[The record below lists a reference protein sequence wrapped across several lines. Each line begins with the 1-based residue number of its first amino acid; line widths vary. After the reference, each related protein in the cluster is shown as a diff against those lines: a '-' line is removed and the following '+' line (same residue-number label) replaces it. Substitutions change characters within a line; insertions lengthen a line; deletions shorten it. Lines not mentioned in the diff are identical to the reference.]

1 MTRLRNAL
9 EGLAAEAPLVSLA
22 DAAIEGHRRRRRAT
36 LMLGTVATVVAL
48 VVVTTAGAVIAWPR
62 TDQTATQRRTDTV
75 PDLPAG
81 KVGPISHA
89 FQTPCEIDEAARTAD
104 CSAVEWRVVT
114 RSGKTYRV
122 PDALVA
128 TRTDQQAPLA
138 ISRDGRML
146 AYYERRAQ
154 TFVVHKLESGNRT
167 VSPVT
172 VKEDRIGVGA
182 MLAVSDDGRYVAFDP
197 REGSK
202 EPGLLIDLANTETV
216 SIPGKYE
223 VISIKNRMVE
233 LIRYRKTD
241 LWLMPVKGGGKPVRF
256 DGVFINFS
264 ELSPDGRT
272 VAAVEFSDANKRGFG
287 RLTLLDA
294 KTGRTLR
301 KVTLR
306 GLPKK
311 GSVDG
316 TSIWPSRSEVLVTVN
331 DKGHMYSYA
340 VDVTTGRAKRWAD
353 YSDLHHAALV
363 LPGVS

>member
-62 TDQTATQRRTDTV
+62 TDQTAAQKRTDTV

-89 FQTPCEIDEAARTAD
+89 FRTPCEIDEASRTAD

-146 AYYERRAQ
+146 AYYDRRAQ

-167 VSPVT
+167 VSPVA
-172 VKEDRIGVGA
+172 VKEGRIGVGA

-202 EPGLLIDLANTETV
+202 EPGLLIDVANTAV

-223 VISIKNRMVE
+223 VISIKNGLVE
-233 LIRYRKTD
+233 LVRYVKTD

-256 DGVFINFS
+256 DGVFIHFS

-272 VAAVEFSDANKRGFG
+272 VAAVEFSDANKQGFG

-301 KVTLR
+301 KVTVR

-316 TSIWPSRSEVLVTVN
+316 TSLWPSRSEVLVTVN

-353 YSDLHHAALV
+353 YSEVHRAALV